1 MKIDYYV
8 ELDTQM
14 NTENYQKILIFTF
27 KFIDKDINE
36 LFAEKKCTVNL
47 LDGILVNNIKNF
59 IRDLNNSRNSYITIN
74 NLLSVDKI
82 SLYEDILL
90 FKTETQWGYTKIK
103 LYANDTVVKAF
114 NHILDLVELNSSI

>member
-27 KFIDKDINE
+27 KFMDKDTNE
-36 LFAEKKCTVNL
+36 LFAEKKCTINL
-47 LDGILVNNIKNF
+47 LDGIVVNNLKNF
-59 IRDLNNSRNSYITIN
+59 IRDLTNNRNSYVSIN

-82 SLYEDILL
+82 SLYEDVFL

-103 LYANDTVVKAF
+103 LDVNDTIIKAF
-114 NHILDLVELNSSI
+114 HHISDLVELNSSI

>member
-14 NTENYQKILIFTF
+14 NTENYQKILIFTL

-59 IRDLNNSRNSYITIN
+59 IRDLNNNRNSYISIN
-74 NLLSVDKI
+74 NLLSIDKI

>member
-14 NTENYQKILIFTF
+14 NTENYQKILVITI
-27 KFIDKDINE
+27 KFFDKDTKE

-47 LDGILVNNIKNF
+47 LDGILVNNLKNF

-82 SLYEDILL
+82 SLYEDVFL

-103 LYANDTVVKAF
+103 LDVNDTIMKAF
-114 NHILDLVELNSSI
+114 HHISDLVELNSSI

>member
-14 NTENYQKILIFTF
+14 NTENYQKILIFTIKIF
-27 KFIDKDINE
+27 DKDTNE
-36 LFAEKKCTVNL
+36 LFAEKKCTINL
-47 LDGILVNNIKNF
+47 LDGIVVNNLKNF
-59 IRDLNNSRNSYITIN
+59 IRDLTNNRNSYVAIN

-82 SLYEDILL
+82 SLYEDVLL

-103 LYANDTVVKAF
+103 LYVNDTVIKAF
-114 NHILDLVELNSSI
+114 NHILDLMELNSTI

>member
-14 NTENYQKILIFTF
+14 NTENYQKILIFTL

-36 LFAEKKCTVNL
+36 LFAEKKCTINL

-59 IRDLNNSRNSYITIN
+59 IRDLNNNRNSYVSIN

>member
-27 KFIDKDINE
+27 KFMDKDTNE
-36 LFAEKKCTVNL
+36 LFSEKKCTINL
-47 LDGILVNNIKNF
+47 LDGILVNNLKNF
-59 IRDLNNSRNSYITIN
+59 IRDLTNNRNSYVVIN

-82 SLYEDILL
+82 SLYEDVLL

-103 LYANDTVVKAF
+103 LDVNDTIIKAF
-114 NHILDLVELNSSI
+114 HHISDLMELNSSI

>member
-14 NTENYQKILIFTF
+14 NTENYQKILVMTF
-27 KFIDKDINE
+27 KFMDKDTNE

-47 LDGILVNNIKNF
+47 LDGILVNNLKNF
-59 IRDLNNSRNSYITIN
+59 IRDLNNSRNSYVVIN

-82 SLYEDILL
+82 SLYEDVFL

-103 LYANDTVVKAF
+103 LSVNDTIIKAF
-114 NHILDLVELNSSI
+114 HHISDLVELNSSI

>member
-14 NTENYQKILIFTF
+14 NTENYQKILIFTL

-47 LDGILVNNIKNF
+47 LDGIIVNNLKNF
-59 IRDLNNSRNSYITIN
+59 IRDLNNNRNSYVSIN

-82 SLYEDILL
+82 SLYEDVLL
-90 FKTETQWGYTKIK
+90 FKNETQWGYTKVK

-114 NHILDLVELNSSI
+114 NHILDLIELNSSI